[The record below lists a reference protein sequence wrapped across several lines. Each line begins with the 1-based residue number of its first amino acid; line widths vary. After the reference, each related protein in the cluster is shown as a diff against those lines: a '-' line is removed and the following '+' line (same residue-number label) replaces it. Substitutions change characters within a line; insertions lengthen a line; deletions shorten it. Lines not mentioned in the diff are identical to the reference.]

1 MNILDRLNIFKR
13 LKRLEEQEELFFSSV
28 DELLTGLEMVL
39 DDIDS
44 RSNKLELLNKR
55 LRQIAMSQTGS
66 LDMLPDLDLEVG

>member
-1 MNILDRLNIFKR
+1 LNILDRLNIFKR